1 MTVKKVIEDE
11 FNNKERVVQLRYKS
25 STLVLVVM
33 TLLFFLSLFLYWATW
48 SNWIYE
54 VVIPIFYVLL
64 IISLATYWY
73 FALLKKFS
81 DKINW
86 SKVYILIVFL
96 AVISIALL
104 LPLFAR
110 GSWIL

>member
-25 STLVLVVM
+25 SKFILVVM

-48 SNWIYE
+48 SNWVYE
-54 VVIPIFYVLL
+54 VIIPTLYVLL

-73 FALLKKFS
+73 FALLKKFA
-81 DKINW
+81 DKISW

-96 AVISIALL
+96 AVISIALMI
-104 LPLFAR
+104 PLFVR